1 MNRNFRLHWFLSL
14 VGALLYSASL
24 LAHTPVPLKFVPE
37 KVITAVKFRMPAL
50 QLTEAS
56 VDVEGTVIMYVVMGN
71 TDDGEF
77 VLEVTAEGTV
87 IQIYD
92 REDYVE
98 HIED

>member
-1 MNRNFRLHWFLSL
+1 
-14 VGALLYSASL
+14 
-24 LAHTPVPLKFVPE
+24 
-37 KVITAVKFRMPAL
+37 MPAL

-56 VDVEGTVIMYVVMGN
+56 VNVEGTVIMYVVMGN

-92 REDYVE
+92 RADYVE